1 MEFMTKI
8 IFFSKN
14 MIVKT
19 INIQVT
25 SVYESIF
32 VRNIIHITFLFTKNP
47 PKISKEEEVIRNM
60 IKKQLLRILKYI
72 LNRSI
77 GYHHNVLFR
86 KYTLHD

>member
-1 MEFMTKI
+1 
-8 IFFSKN
+8 

-32 VRNIIHITFLFTKNP
+32 VRNIIDITFYLHKIL
-47 PKISKEEEVIRNM
+47 PKISKEEEVIHNM
-60 IKKQLLRILKYI
+60 IRKQLLRILKYV

-77 GYHHNVLFR
+77 GYVLFR
-86 KYTLHD
+86 KYTLHE